1 MAKDG
6 TMRGG
11 ARPNTGPKKK
21 SLADRIVEGKAS
33 VEDGTVVLPE
43 PVEIEGVD
51 MPPIK
56 DFLKAKQKNG
66 KDMCAEEVY
75 KSTYLWLKKRRCEK
89 LVSTQLLEQY
99 AMSVSRWVQ
108 CEEAI
113 SEFGFLAKHPTTG
126 NAMQSPYVAMSQNYM
141 KQVNQIWFQIYQVVK
156 DNCSTDIS
164 GANPQDDLMERLL
177 QTRRR

>member
-11 ARPNTGPKKK
+11 PRVNSGPKKK
-21 SLADRIVEGKAS
+21 SVKEKMLEGRLETSAAI
-33 VEDGTVVLPE
+33 LPE
-43 PVEIEGVD
+43 PVEIEGVEV
-51 MPPIK
+51 PPVK
-56 DFLKAKQKNG
+56 EYLKAKQKNG
-66 KDMCAEEVY
+66 KDMCAEDVY
-75 KSTYLWLKKRRCEK
+75 KTTYIWLKKRGCEK
-89 LVSTQLLEQY
+89 LVSSQLLEQY
-99 AMSVSRWVQ
+99 AMSVSRWIQ

-141 KQVNQIWFQIYQVVK
+141 KQVNQIWFQIYQIVK
-156 DNCSTDIS
+156 DNSTFDFG

-177 QTRRR
+177 QARRK

>member
-11 ARPNTGPKKK
+11 PRVNSGPKRK
-21 SLADRIVEGKAS
+21 SVKEKMLEGRLETSAAI
-33 VEDGTVVLPE
+33 LPE

-51 MPPIK
+51 VPPVK
-56 DFLKAKQKNG
+56 EYLKAKQKNG
-66 KDMCAEEVY
+66 KDMCAEDVY
-75 KSTYLWLKKRRCEK
+75 KTTYIWLKKRGCEK
-89 LVSTQLLEQY
+89 LVSSQLLEQY
-99 AMSVSRWVQ
+99 AMSVSRWIQ

-141 KQVNQIWFQIYQVVK
+141 KQVNQIWFQIYQIVK
-156 DNCSTDIS
+156 DNSTFDFG

-177 QTRRR
+177 QARRK